1 MSGYVRGALV
11 QGVSAHVLDR
21 ILAQP
26 NVSRFLRDALPP
38 WMQPELEETR
48 RAIGR
53 AAREFEA
60 LPVAVGGSGETEVP
74 EVEAPLGHEIT
85 TGEAAT
91 LLGLSPRRVR
101 QLAGGGMGRLRG
113 GRWVL
118 DRSAVLAYAERRRSA

>member
-11 QGVSAHVLDR
+11 QGVSAHVLAR
-21 ILAQP
+21 VLASP
-26 NVSRFLRDALPP
+26 NVEQVLRSLPL

-48 RAIGR
+48 RAIRR

-60 LPVAVGGSGETEVP
+60 LPVAVDGSGETEVP
-74 EVEAPLGHEIT
+74 EAEAPLGHEIT
-85 TGEAAT
+85 TGEAAA
-91 LLGLSPRRVR
+91 LLGLTDRRVR
-101 QLAGGGMGRLRG
+101 QLAKGGMGQLRG